1 MKRANVVLIL
11 AFIVWVAFVWQ
22 QQRNTRQLNGELNIL
37 NIQIDSL
44 QSERDSLK
52 ETYKI
57 LTNELDS
64 VKKTTDS
71 LQTAFDKSKTSNEIL
86 RRENKKLKDSL
97 LNIPNDSIYIVMQ
110 DIKPAEN
117 RKEYGFDGPQIR
129 FWYESYID
137 SHINYV
143 AFKSAEMSLNL
154 CDGLV
159 SGLRTENNLLTSQ
172 NGNISK
178 QLILADLQ
186 VGLYQNKTLSLQKSN
201 KKLNNEKRIWQV
213 VSGIFGIVAIIR

>member
-1 MKRANVVLIL
+1 MKRIAVILIL
-11 AFIVWVAFVWQ
+11 SVVILLIFQ
-22 QQRNTRQLNGELNIL
+22 QQRNTRLFDELNIRI
-37 NIQIDSL
+37 NQIDSL
-44 QSERDSLK
+44 QNERDSLK
-52 ETYKI
+52 KTYKI

-71 LQTAFDKSKTSNEIL
+71 LQTAFDKSKISNEIL

-137 SHINYV
+137 SHLNYV

-186 VGLYQNKTLSLQKSN
+186 VGLYQNKTLSLQRDN
-201 KKLNNEKRIWQV
+201 KKLNNQKKIWQV
-213 VSGIFGIVAIIR
+213 VSGIVGIIAIIK